1 MRDNQI
7 ATVCYVRFG
16 RRPHGRTV
24 RRVLETGPTAIRTFR
39 RFAPYHEIPDAV
51 ERRLAIVTLH
61 SEGWNTKSIAGY
73 LKTSRPTVYRALKR
87 WIAEG
92 VYGLEDRPRGA
103 KRKADLR
110 VMNEVRKLQQN
121 PELGE
126 FRVSAA
132 LELLGIY
139 LSPRTC
145 GRILAVNRE
154 LYGLKKPKRGA
165 KEKREMPFQSSRR
178 HEIWS
183 VDVRY
188 LDHDLPP
195 GELPEGGKVYS
206 ISVLENHSRALLASA
221 VSTSQ
226 DLTAYLSV
234 LYTAVERYGA
244 PEVLVSDGRASSRRT
259 RPRPST
265 APWAS
270 ARRPSRRGSPGRTS
284 WRPPSTY
291 SAGWQTTTSPGPKAG
306 RSSPPPTTGRWSSTT
321 PRCIGRTA
329 NARTR
334 AGARRRS

>member
-1 MRDNQI
+1 M
-7 ATVCYVRFG
+7 
-16 RRPHGRTV
+16 
-24 RRVLETGPTAIRTFR
+24 RRVLETGPTAIRMFR

-165 KEKREMPFQSSRR
+165 KEKREMPFQSSRGTR
-178 HEIWS
+178 SGAWT
-183 VDVRY
+183 
-188 LDHDLPP
+188 
-195 GELPEGGKVYS
+195 
-206 ISVLENHSRALLASA
+206 SA
-221 VSTSQ
+221 TW
-226 DLTAYLSV
+226 T
-234 LYTAVERYGA
+234 TTCR
-244 PEVLVSDGRASSRRT
+244 RASCRKGARSTPSPYSRT
-259 RPRPST
+259 TVGP
-265 APWAS
+265 
-270 ARRPSRRGSPGRTS
+270 S
-284 WRPPSTY
+284 WRAPS
-291 SAGWQTTTSPGPKAG
+291 
-306 RSSPPPTTGRWSSTT
+306 
-321 PRCIGRTA
+321 PR
-329 NARTR
+329 ART
-334 AGARRRS
+334 

>member
-121 PELGE
+121 PELRE

-244 PEVLVSDGRASSRRT
+244 PEVLVSDGAGVFKANQAKAVYRALGIRKETIETRKPWQNFVETTFNIQRRM
-259 RPRPST
+259 
-265 APWAS
+265 ADYHF
-270 ARRPSRRGSPGRTS
+270 ARAES
-284 WRPPSTY
+284 WEELAAAHDR
-291 SAGWQTTTSPGPKAG
+291 
-306 RSSPPPTTGRWSSTT
+306 
-321 PRCIGRTA
+321 
-329 NARTR
+329 
-334 AGARRRS
+334 